1 MERLDKIIASQGKYS
16 RSEVKKLVKSGL
28 VSVNGSVVKSS
39 DIKCDSDAD
48 EIIVDGVVLNYKKH
62 IYIMLNKPKGVI
74 SATEDATQKTVLDLV
89 PSELKRAGLFPAGR
103 LDGDTTGFVL
113 ITDDGDFAHRIL
125 SPKNHIMKTYHA
137 TLERELTDEDI
148 VKFKEGLTLGDGTKC
163 LEAHVRMLSEEGNV
177 AEVIICEGKYHQ
189 VKRMFASLGNK
200 VLDLRRVKMGNLP
213 LDEDLPEGGCRELT
227 DVEVEQVQ
235 CGIRNSEFGM
245 QSEV

>member
-16 RSEVKKLVKSGL
+16 RSEVKKLVKAGL
-28 VSVNGSVVKSS
+28 VKVNGKVVKAS
-39 DIKCDSDAD
+39 DIKCDTVAD
-48 EIIVDGVVLNYKKH
+48 EIIVDGVSLNYKKH

-74 SATEDATQKTVLDLV
+74 SATEDPTQKTVIDLV
-89 PSELKRAGLFPAGR
+89 PPELKRAGLFPAGR

-137 TLERELTDEDI
+137 TLRRPLTDDDI

-163 LEAHVRMLSEEGNV
+163 LEAHVRMLPDRENT

-189 VKRMFASLGNK
+189 VKRMFASLDNK
-200 VLDLRRVKMGNLP
+200 VLELRRVKMGELD
-213 LDEDLPEGGCRELT
+213 LDESLPEGCCRELT
-227 DVEVEQVQ
+227 AEELELVQ
-235 CGIRNSEFGM
+235 C
-245 QSEV
+245 